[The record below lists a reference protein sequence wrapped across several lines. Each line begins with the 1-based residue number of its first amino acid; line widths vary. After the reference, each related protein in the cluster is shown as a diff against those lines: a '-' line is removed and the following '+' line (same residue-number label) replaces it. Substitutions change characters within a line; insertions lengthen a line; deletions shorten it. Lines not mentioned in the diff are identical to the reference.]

1 MKSPALFLF
10 VIMVLLSQSSLNA
23 QNCVMKCPDNIVV
36 PAVLGTEG
44 TAVKFPEL
52 SPLTGCGTL
61 TYSRPSGS
69 FFRLGSHSII
79 VMSSTGA
86 KCSFTVTV
94 TDNEPPK
101 ISEINLS
108 REVLW
113 PANNKLK
120 KVNLF
125 YNVSDISD
133 EVKSTMTV
141 SSNATDGI
149 KDWEWVDDHQVRL
162 KASRLPD
169 GSPRIYTITVN
180 AVDEAGNKASR
191 STTIAVSQTM
201 LAKPLN

>member
-1 MKSPALFLF
+1 MKPSTSLFIAIF
-10 VIMVLLSQSSLNA
+10 IFSQSGLRA

-36 PAVLGTEG
+36 QAVLGTEG
-44 TAVKFPEL
+44 TEVKFPEL
-52 SPLTGCGTL
+52 SPLTGCGVL
-61 TYSRPSGS
+61 TYSRASGS

-120 KVNLF
+120 KVNVF
-125 YNVSDISD
+125 YNVSDISE
-133 EVKSTMTV
+133 EVKSTMRVT
-141 SSNATDGI
+141 SNATDGI
-149 KDWEWVDDHQVRL
+149 KDWEYIDDHQLRL

-169 GSPRIYTITVN
+169 GSARIYTITVT
-180 AVDEAGNKASR
+180 AVDEAGNATSR
-191 STTIAVSQTM
+191 STTIAVAQT
-201 LAKPLN
+201 LLPKPVN